1 MRRTVWVAALAITLA
16 ACSGSAGTDTTS
28 DTVADPGTTNQTATE
43 PTTSPPTSVAV
54 LEATFPVTVSA
65 TNGDVTIE
73 ERPETIVSISPT
85 GTEMLFAVGAGDQ
98 VVAVDEYSYFP
109 AEAPVTDLS
118 GFTPNVEAIAA
129 YDPDL
134 VVVSDDIDGL
144 VGALTGLGI
153 PTLQLAGF
161 EVTSLDDVYRQI
173 ETVGVAT
180 GHGRQAAEL
189 TAEMRAEV
197 ESLLAGIDQADAGL
211 TYYHEL
217 DSTFY
222 TVTSST
228 FIGYLYSLF
237 GLENIADPADADGQ
251 AFGYPQL
258 SEEFIIEAD
267 PDFIFITDC
276 CGDTAA
282 TVAERPGWA
291 ELSAIRSRSVVVFD
305 TDVSSRWGPRIV
317 EYLRGISRAID
328 EKNPT

>member
-1 MRRTVWVAALAITLA
+1 MRRIAWLAAAAIALA
-16 ACSGSAGTDTTS
+16 ACTGSATTDSTDATET
-28 DTVADPGTTNQTATE
+28 TVAPVTETTAAVIE
-43 PTTSPPTSVAV
+43 PVA
-54 LEATFPVTVSA
+54 ATFPVTVTG
-65 TNGDVTIE
+65 TNGELTIE
-73 ERPETIVSISPT
+73 AMPEAIVSISPT
-85 GTEMLFAVGAGDQ
+85 GTEMLFAVGAGSQ
-98 VVAVDEYSYFP
+98 VVAVDEFSYFP

-134 VVVSDDIDGL
+134 VVVSDDIDGV

-161 EVTSLDDVYRQI
+161 EVASLDDVYRQI

-180 GHGRQAAEL
+180 GHPQEAADL

-197 ESLLAGIDQADAGL
+197 ERLLSSIESPDTPL

-228 FIGYLYSLF
+228 FIGYVYSLF
-237 GLENIADPADADGQ
+237 GLENIADAADPDG
-251 AFGYPQL
+251 ASFGYPQL
-258 SEEFIIEAD
+258 SEEYILEAD
-267 PDFIFITDC
+267 PDFIFLTDC

-282 TVAERPGWA
+282 TVSERPGWSD
-291 ELSAIRSRSVVVFD
+291 LSAVRSQAIVVFD
-305 TDVSSRWGPRIV
+305 DDVSSRWGPRIV
-317 EYLRGISRAID
+317 EFMRGISRAIE

>member
-1 MRRTVWVAALAITLA
+1 MRRIAWMAALAITLA
-16 ACSGSAGTDTTS
+16 ACSGSTGT
-28 DTVADPGTTNQTATE
+28 GTTGATTA
-43 PTTSPPTSVAV
+43 TTSPPTTVATTV
-54 LEATFPVTVSA
+54 VTAESTFPVTVTA
-65 TNGDVTIE
+65 TNGEVTIE
-73 ERPETIVSISPT
+73 DQPDTIVSISPT

-173 ETVGVAT
+173 ETVGIAT
-180 GHGRQAAEL
+180 GHAEQAARL
-189 TAEMRAEV
+189 TADMRAEV
-197 ESLLAGIDQADAGL
+197 ESLLSGIAQTDTGL

-258 SEEFIIEAD
+258 SEEFILEAD
-267 PDFIFITDC
+267 PDFVFITDC

-282 TVAERPGWA
+282 TVAERPGWS
-291 ELSAIRSRSVVVFD
+291 ELSAVRSQSVVVFD

-317 EYLRGISRAID
+317 EFLRGIARAID

>member
-1 MRRTVWVAALAITLA
+1 MRRIAWVAALAITLA
-16 ACSGSAGTDTTS
+16 ACSGSA
-28 DTVADPGTTNQTATE
+28 DTVTRGDTSVAATGTMTE
-43 PTTSPPTSVAV
+43 TTSPPITVAV
-54 LEATFPVTVSA
+54 AEATFPVTVSA
-65 TNGDVTIE
+65 SNGEVTIE
-73 ERPETIVSISPT
+73 DRPETIVSISPT

-134 VVVSDDIDGL
+134 VVVADDIDEI

-161 EVTSLDDVYRQI
+161 EVTSLDDIYRQI

-180 GHGRQAAEL
+180 GHGQEAAQL
-189 TAEMRAEV
+189 TADMRAEV
-197 ESLLAGIDQADAGL
+197 DGLLTQVDKADPPL

-228 FIGYLYSLF
+228 FIGYIYSLF

-258 SEEFIIEAD
+258 SEEFILETD
-267 PDFIFITDC
+267 PDFIFVTDC
-276 CGDTAA
+276 CGDSAA
-282 TVAERPGWA
+282 TVAERPGWS
-291 ELSAIRSRSVVVFD
+291 ELSAVRSQAVVVLD
-305 TDVSSRWGPRIV
+305 DDVSSRWGPRIV
-317 EYLRGISRAID
+317 ELLRGISRAID

>member
-1 MRRTVWVAALAITLA
+1 MRRIAWVAALAIALA
-16 ACSGSAGTDTTS
+16 ACSGSAGTDTTG
-28 DTVADPGTTNQTATE
+28 DTVVDAATT
-43 PTTSPPTSVAV
+43 TTPSTTIAVA
-54 LEATFPVTVSA
+54 ETTFPVTVSA

-134 VVVSDDIDGL
+134 VVVSDDIDGV

-161 EVTSLDDVYRQI
+161 EVASLDDVYRQI
-173 ETVGVAT
+173 ETMGTAT
-180 GHGRQAAEL
+180 GHAQEAAQL
-189 TAEMRAEV
+189 TAEMRSEV
-197 ESLLAGIDQADAGL
+197 DRLLTAVDSADTPL

-258 SEEFIIEAD
+258 SEEFILEAD
-267 PDFIFITDC
+267 PDFIFVTDC
-276 CGDTAA
+276 CGDSAA
-282 TVAERPGWA
+282 TVAERPGWSD
-291 ELSAIRSRSVVVFD
+291 LSAVRSQAVVVFD
-305 TDVSSRWGPRIV
+305 DDVSSRWGPRIV
-317 EYLRGISRAID
+317 EFLRGISRAID

>member
-1 MRRTVWVAALAITLA
+1 MRRIAWVAALAITLA
-16 ACSGSAGTDTTS
+16 ACSGSAGTETTG
-28 DTVADPGTTNQTATE
+28 DTVAGTSSE
-43 PTTSPPTSVAV
+43 TTSPPTTVVAA
-54 LEATFPVTVSA
+54 ETTFPVTVSA
-65 TNGDVTIE
+65 TNGEVTIE

-85 GTEMLFAVGAGDQ
+85 GTEMLFAVGAGEQ

-129 YDPDL
+129 FDPDL
-134 VVVSDDIDGL
+134 VVVSDDIDGV

-161 EVTSLDDVYRQI
+161 EVGALDDVYRQI
-173 ETVGVAT
+173 ETIGVAT
-180 GHGRQAAEL
+180 GHPQEAAEL
-189 TAEMRAEV
+189 TAAMRAEV
-197 ESLLAGIDQADAGL
+197 ESLLAGIDPTDTPL

-258 SEEFIIEAD
+258 SEEFILEAD

-276 CGDTAA
+276 CGDSAA
-282 TVAERPGWA
+282 TVAARPGWS
-291 ELSAIRSRSVVVFD
+291 ELSAVRSQTVVVFD
-305 TDVSSRWGPRIV
+305 DDVSSRWGPRIV
-317 EYLRGISRAID
+317 EFLRGISRAID